1 MEIHRLLEK
10 KQPQKDTKGNRQLVY
25 HKSQRRKKQGYEGRH
40 HRSRLVRLGDGI
52 LTHSSHLPK
61 RSLAMARLEDAP
73 PAVTGLAAG
82 ANAAA
87 EDMPASKR
95 ALLPRESLMVDCS
108 STQWECCPSSSGRL
122 IFAASAQKAL
132 SLFLFSVTIAAP
144 PKTHH
149 QNENRRLA
157 GGANAVR
164 QEIEVDELPRIAYYY
179 QKSQSFAESYPVF

>member
-1 MEIHRLLEK
+1 MNGRRRLA
-10 KQPQKDTKGNRQLVY
+10 RQA
-25 HKSQRRKKQGYEGRH
+25 
-40 HRSRLVRLGDGI
+40 
-52 LTHSSHLPK
+52 HLC
-61 RSLAMARLEDAP
+61 RVS
-73 PAVTGLAAG
+73 T
-82 ANAAA
+82 
-87 EDMPASKR
+87 
-95 ALLPRESLMVDCS
+95 ESV
-108 STQWECCPSSSGRL
+108 
-122 IFAASAQKAL
+122 